1 MDPILFGI
9 IFLVISMLLLSFV
22 IRGAIDS
29 SKLTKQMETLN
40 SEFQM
45 LRKEISENKHIV
57 DKRV

>member
-40 SEFQM
+40 SEIQM

>member
-1 MDPILFGI
+1 MDPVLFGI
-9 IFLVISMLLLSFV
+9 IFLVISMLLLSVV

-40 SEFQM
+40 SEIQM